1 MNFHSLIYC
10 ILTKVLCT
18 CMSNLWAPDT
28 YHFKAELWVGTKKK
42 SQNWQKYGTKRAE
55 IRFKSLIYG
64 FMDRTFA
71 NFDFFFFFT
80 FLGSWQ

>member
-42 SQNWQKYGTKRAE
+42 VKIGKSTVPNVPKYDLNR
-55 IRFKSLIYG
+55 
-64 FMDRTFA
+64 
-71 NFDFFFFFT
+71 
-80 FLGSWQ
+80 